1 MVVFQQGVL
10 MEIKKVVSAAF
21 TAVFVSSGIFAA
33 TGDFAFDT
41 TQFTES
47 IEKYNA
53 TVGKI
58 DEGLGDFAQQLANAV
73 PQAATQQNVWADAY
87 IGKLFPSAVPHLGAG
102 FNMGVTHIDTSGL
115 ASVAEIFEIDN
126 IKDSYYFPVFTAD
139 LRIGGVL
146 FPFDV
151 DIAVMKTGTLSTDA
165 FGCDLDVDFF
175 TIGAD
180 FRYALME
187 EGVIMP
193 CISAGI
199 GYFYNQGSFG
209 AGNDDA
215 ELAIDY
221 KVHTMYLQAQVSKSL
236 LIFTPFLGLRGIV
249 SKYNN
254 EYSWAVKNEAATEIA
269 NSGLADIK
277 TSGSGA
283 YSSDAFDFNAVQPQI
298 YAGVGFNF
306 LVMQATLSISA
317 DLRNIWDD
325 GLWSGSFSLR
335 AKL

>member
-1 MVVFQQGVL
+1 MKISKVFL
-10 MEIKKVVSAAF
+10 ATFAA
-21 TAVFVSSGIFAA
+21 AFVSSGAFATA
-33 TGDFAFDT
+33 DDFEFDT
-41 TQFTES
+41 TLFTES
-47 IEKYNA
+47 IEKYNE
-53 TVGKI
+53 TVAKI
-58 DEGLGDFAQQLANAV
+58 DAGLGDFAEQLANAI
-73 PQAATQQNVWADAY
+73 PQAATQQNVWADSY
-87 IGKLFPSAVPHLGAG
+87 IGKLFPSAIPHFGGG
-102 FNMGVTHIDTSGL
+102 FNMGLTHIDTSGL
-115 ASVAEIFEIDN
+115 ADVADVFRIDN
-126 IKDSYYFPVFTAD
+126 IKDSYYYPVFTAD

-180 FRYALME
+180 FRYALLE

-193 CISAGI
+193 GVSAGI

-221 KVHTMYLQAQVSKSL
+221 KVHTMYLQAQVSKNL

-254 EYSWAVKNEAATEIA
+254 EYSWAIKNDAATEIA
-269 NSGLADIK
+269 SCGYR
-277 TSGSGA
+277 TSGSGS
-283 YSSDAFDFNAVQPQI
+283 YTSDAFDFNAIQPQV
-298 YAGVGFNF
+298 YAGVGLNF